1 MAKIKFTKTELK
13 KQQDAQKQ
21 FKRFLPTLQLKKQ
34 QLQMEVR
41 QSTEMLNANLA
52 AQRELVERMTG
63 LLELFGDAGAAA
75 FIADHVKVKSVR
87 KGSSNIAGITIPTFE
102 SVEFEN
108 IPWDI
113 FDTDWY
119 VDDAIQALRDA
130 VSLKEAYKVLE
141 VQHRLLSAELRT
153 TSQRVNLFEKVK
165 IPECRENIRRIR
177 DTFQIAILLIE
188 HDMNLVMGICEGIC
202 VLNYGKVIA
211 KGSPADIKANPT
223 VIEAYLGKKGAKD
236 DAEG

>member
-34 QLQMEVR
+34 QLQAEVSR
-41 QSTEMLNANLA
+41 STDLLNANLR
-52 AQRELVERMTG
+52 AQEELVERMTPF
-63 LLELFGDAGAAA
+63 LELFGNDDALA
-75 FIADHVKVKSVR
+75 FLESRVRISSVA
-87 KGSSNIAGITIPTFE
+87 KGTENIAGIPIPTFQ
-102 SVEFEN
+102 SVEFDS
-108 IPWDI
+108 IPWDS

-130 VSLKEAYKVLE
+130 VSLREAHKVLQE
-141 VQHRLLSAELRT
+141 QHRLLSAELRT

-177 DTFQIAILLIE
+177 IMLGDLDTSA
-188 HDMNLVMGICEGIC
+188 VARS
-202 VLNYGKVIA
+202 KIA
-211 KGSPADIKANPT
+211 KRKSAC
-223 VIEAYLGKKGAKD
+223 
-236 DAEG
+236 

>member
-177 DTFQIAILLIE
+177 IMLGDPDTSA
-188 HDMNLVMGICEGIC
+188 VARC
-202 VLNYGKVIA
+202 KIA
-211 KGSPADIKANPT
+211 KRKAA
-223 VIEAYLGKKGAKD
+223 EAASF
-236 DAEG
+236 